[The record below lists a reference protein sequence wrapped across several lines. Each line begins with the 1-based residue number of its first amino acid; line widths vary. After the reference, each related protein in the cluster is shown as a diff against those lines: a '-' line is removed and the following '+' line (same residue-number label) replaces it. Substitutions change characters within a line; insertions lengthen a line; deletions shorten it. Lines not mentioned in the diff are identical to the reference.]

1 MQETEQERR
10 PWTKLIILFLYVLLL
25 GIVTVLGGDDDMAM
39 NMDNPNTIMLLK
51 VLQAVSVILLFIFPA
66 LLFSLFWTKSRVH
79 YLGITT
85 KPGFVTLIISAAG
98 MLLAMPLINWLSEI
112 NQHMSL
118 PQMFSGIE
126 TWMKHSEEKA
136 GILTDAFTKGTSIG
150 VLLLNLFVI
159 AFMAA
164 LSEELFFRG
173 VLQKVIVECTRNKHI
188 GVWFS
193 AIIFSAFHMQFYGF
207 IPRML
212 MGAFLG
218 YLFLWSGSLW
228 PGILAHFINNGM
240 AVLLIWLANKG
251 VISADAD
258 KVGIQP
264 GEWIYAAVSA
274 VMVII
279 SLVAVYLIEQK
290 RKRTK
295 TENTDPLVS

>member
-1 MQETEQERR
+1 MQHTEQERR
-10 PWTKLIILFLYVLLL
+10 PWIKLIILFLYILLL
-25 GIVTVLGGDDDMAM
+25 GVVIVLGGDDEMAM
-39 NMDNPNTIMLLK
+39 NMDNPNTIILLK
-51 VLQAVSVILLFIFPA
+51 LFQAVSVVLLFVFPA
-66 LLFSLFWTKSRVH
+66 LLFTIFWTQKGVS

-85 KPGFVTLIISAAG
+85 KPAFITLLIAGAG
-98 MLLAMPLINWLSEI
+98 MLLAMPFINWLSEV
-112 NQHMSL
+112 NQHMKL
-118 PQMFSGIE
+118 PEIFSGIE
-126 TWMKHSEEKA
+126 TWMKQSEEKA
-136 GILTDAFTKGTSIG
+136 GLLTEAFTKGTSVG

-173 VLQKVIVECTRNKHI
+173 VLQKVIVECTRNKHL

-228 PGILAHFINNGM
+228 PGILAHFVNNGM
-240 AVLLIWLANKG
+240 AVLLIWLSNRG
-251 VISADAD
+251 VISPDVD
-258 KVGIQP
+258 KVGNQP
-264 GEWIYAAVSA
+264 GEGIYVLVSA
-274 VMVII
+274 VMVVI

-290 RKRTK
+290 RKNVK
-295 TENTDPLVS
+295 AEKLEASLP